1 MTKYISEIVDEAIKS
16 ETEEDA
22 VAVLRENNRP
32 QLRNI
37 LQFAV
42 IPKSKKRTFEQV
54 EYNPDGAPI
63 GMNPTNLYKVERQ
76 LYLFKAGTTTP
87 VDHLKR
93 VLIQMLEGMCKE
105 ECATLLETINGNL
118 LAGNLNKSVI
128 NQAFPEIVFDES
140 IDSSKEERLTE
151 EPPKKRGPGRPPG
164 AKNKKKT
171 KTTKTAKRKIIPTT
185 KKKDVADVAGR
196 PSNSTRNLRDS
207 PTGGSVAGEQSQQ
220 TEEATETPSSKVAN
234 RPAS

>member
-54 EYNPDGAPI
+54 EYTPDGAPI
-63 GMNPTNLYKVERQ
+63 GMNPTNLYRTERQ
-76 LYLFKAGTTTP
+76 LYLFKAGMTTP

-93 VLIQMLEGMCKE
+93 VLIQLLEGMCKE
-105 ECATLLETINGNL
+105 ECATLLATINGNL

-140 IDSSKEERLTE
+140 FDSSDGE

-164 AKNKKKT
+164 ARNKKKT
-171 KTTKTAKRKIIPTT
+171 KITKNAKRKTT
-185 KKKDVADVAGR
+185 PKKKDVADVAGR
-196 PSNSTRNLRDS
+196 PSNSTRNLTDS
-207 PTGGSVAGEQSQQ
+207 PTGRFIVAGEQSQA
-220 TEEATETPSSKVAN
+220 EEATETPSSKGENV
-234 RPAS
+234 PASSTAGLG

>member
-22 VAVLRENNRP
+22 IAVLRGNNRP

-54 EYNPDGAPI
+54 EYKPDDAPI
-63 GMNPTNLYKVERQ
+63 GLNPTNLYKVERQ

-93 VLIQMLEGMCKE
+93 VLIQMLEGMDKE
-105 ECATLLETINGNL
+105 ECATLLATINGNL

-128 NQAFPEIVFDES
+128 KQAFPEIVFDES
-140 IDSSKEERLTE
+140 IDSSDGE
-151 EPPKKRGPGRPPG
+151 EPPKKRSAGRPPG
-164 AKNKKKT
+164 SKNKKKT
-171 KTTKTAKRKIIPTT
+171 KTTKKVKGKITS
-185 KKKDVADVAGR
+185 KKKDVADAAGR
-196 PSNSTRNLRDS
+196 SSNSVRNLADT
-207 PTGGSVAGEQSQQ
+207 PTGGSDAGEQSQA
-220 TEEATETPSSKVAN
+220 EETAETPSSKSAN
-234 RPAS
+234 LPASSTAGMG